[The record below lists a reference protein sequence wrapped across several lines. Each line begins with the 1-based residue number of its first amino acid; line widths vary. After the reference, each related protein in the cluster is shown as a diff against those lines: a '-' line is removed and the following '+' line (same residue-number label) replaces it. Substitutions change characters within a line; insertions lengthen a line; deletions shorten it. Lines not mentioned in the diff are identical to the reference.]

1 MIYDCHRFHLLLFS
15 LLLDTKDHGKR
26 FSSIFFIWGKKK
38 TTIIV
43 NCNHIF
49 LSCCYWEE
57 GNGNLPSF
65 FSIGVIVKKATA
77 ASHYLFFFSFI
88 YLWVFCYEKGFFFS
102 LFEKKVFFSC
112 PLAAK
117 KASSLKLTI
126 NNDFVIF
133 FNV

>member
-1 MIYDCHRFHLLLFS
+1 
-15 LLLDTKDHGKR
+15 
-26 FSSIFFIWGKKK
+26 
-38 TTIIV
+38 
-43 NCNHIF
+43 
-49 LSCCYWEE
+49 
-57 GNGNLPSF
+57 
-65 FSIGVIVKKATA
+65 
-77 ASHYLFFFSFI
+77 
-88 YLWVFCYEKGFFFS
+88 